1 MVKEDLA
8 GVAVIEGETLSP
20 WSVES
25 LSQEL
30 EIQQAYQ
37 FVAEAPDAQIIGW
50 CACRVIWPEAELLK
64 IAVKIE
70 NRERGVGR
78 FLFKHLFDELQKR
91 KVTCLFLEVRLG
103 NRIALD
109 FYERH
114 GFVQVGTRPG
124 YYSDPPD
131 SAMILKKN
139 LS

>member
-8 GVAVIEGETLSP
+8 GVAVIEGENLSS
-20 WSVES
+20 WSVDS

-30 EIQQAYQ
+30 EIQQACQ

-64 IAVKIE
+64 IAVKKK

-78 FLFKHLFDELQKR
+78 SLFKHLFEELQKR
-91 KVTCLFLEVRLG
+91 KVTSLFLEVRLG

-114 GFVQVGTRPG
+114 GFVHVGARPG

-139 LS
+139 FS